1 MEILALAKTAIDL
14 LPRGGKLL
22 KQLNDPVRAQATR
35 VLEAFEAHGVKPQ
48 QIARLLPA
56 DIEVKSAAWSSADTL
71 KDAMTPELLQWT
83 ANLLSLNP
91 AWLDGEREIASR
103 HAHFRYS
110 SNQPSALFHWLR
122 ERYQRN
128 GKTQWEAGASLYVLC
143 ACDAPMTNTANGP
156 LVLMLREAFAEVN
169 GSKRYRYTL
178 LSEDW
183 RLDHT
188 PCTASLAT
196 ACAIAQH
203 MHLPIHALTVSAKQL
218 RALEAGKCFA
228 GEVWAKAKTPWH
240 PDDFVK
246 APPGKDTEWMQAIR
260 KEGRR
265 MLADDKLGHLMPD

>member
-1 MEILALAKTAIDL
+1 MELLALAKTAIDL
-14 LPRGGKLL
+14 LPRGWKLL
-22 KQLNDPVRAQATR
+22 KQHNDPVRAQAAR

-48 QIARLLPA
+48 QIARLLPPS
-56 DIEVKSAAWSSADTL
+56 IEVKTTAWTSPETL
-71 KDAMTPELLQWT
+71 KEAATPALLKWT
-83 ANLLSLNP
+83 ANTLSLNP
-91 AWLDGEREIASR
+91 TWLDGEKEIAGR
-103 HAHFRYS
+103 HALFRYS

-122 ERYQRN
+122 ERYQRSD
-128 GKTQWEAGASLYVLC
+128 KTQWEAGASLYVLC

-169 GSKRYRYTL
+169 GSERYRYTL
-178 LSEDW
+178 LSEGW

-188 PCTASLAT
+188 PCTASLAA

-203 MHLPIHALTVSAKQL
+203 MHLPIHALTASARQL
-218 RALEAGKCFA
+218 RALEEGKCFA
-228 GEVWAKAKTPWH
+228 GEVWTTAKARWH

-260 KEGRR
+260 KEARR